1 MTADQLRKSILQW
14 AIRGK
19 LTKQN
24 SDESAADLLN
34 EIRSEKQKLIEENKV
49 KKMDLINSFIYKNP
63 GDNCYYEKFEDGR
76 EEKIEVPFEIP
87 DNWRWVRINCAYQY
101 IPTGVKKY
109 SGSKKYFSTGSIN
122 YDNIT
127 PEQECLF
134 NGRPTRANRIVYY
147 NQIIEAR
154 MINTNKATIIDERL
168 DGQLVSTGFFCYQ
181 VVLGEI
187 EYLKIIFDSH
197 YFKKTK
203 NSLCTG
209 TTQKSIN
216 DENLSKILVPLA
228 PLEEQRRIVELIH
241 KLDSLIGKYSK
252 FEIELSELEE
262 ELPTKLENSIINYA
276 MEGKLVKQDQN
287 NDSVDNL
294 INEIYK
300 EKQKLVEQGKLK
312 KADLNNLIIY
322 KNDNDNSY
330 YEKFENGREEK
341 IEVPFEIPYNW
352 IWSRFNKV
360 VNFKIGKTP
369 PTNDL
374 SFWNGK
380 IPWVSIS
387 DMIKNSKIKS
397 TKKFISK
404 KALSSYFNNNLVKK
418 ETLIMSFKLI

>member
-1 MTADQLRKSILQW
+1 
-14 AIRGK
+14 
-19 LTKQN
+19 
-24 SDESAADLLN
+24 
-34 EIRSEKQKLIEENKV
+34 
-49 KKMDLINSFIYKNP
+49 
-63 GDNCYYEKFEDGR
+63 
-76 EEKIEVPFEIP
+76 
-87 DNWRWVRINCAYQY
+87 
-101 IPTGVKKY
+101 
-109 SGSKKYFSTGSIN
+109 
-122 YDNIT
+122 
-127 PEQECLF
+127 
-134 NGRPTRANRIVYY
+134 
-147 NQIIEAR
+147 

-262 ELPTKLENSIINYA
+262 ELPTKLEKSIINYA
-276 MEGKLVKQDQN
+276 MKGKLVKQDQN

-418 ETLIMSFKLI
+418 ETLIMSFKLTVGKTSILGIDAVHNEGIISIYPYFDKNNLFRDFLMLFLPIFSQFGDKKEAIKGGTLNTKSLSKLLIPIPPLKEQQRIVENITKIQKLLKNL

>member
-1 MTADQLRKSILQW
+1 
-14 AIRGK
+14 
-19 LTKQN
+19 
-24 SDESAADLLN
+24 
-34 EIRSEKQKLIEENKV
+34 
-49 KKMDLINSFIYKNP
+49 
-63 GDNCYYEKFEDGR
+63 
-76 EEKIEVPFEIP
+76 
-87 DNWRWVRINCAYQY
+87 
-101 IPTGVKKY
+101 
-109 SGSKKYFSTGSIN
+109 
-122 YDNIT
+122 
-127 PEQECLF
+127 
-134 NGRPTRANRIVYY
+134 
-147 NQIIEAR
+147 
-154 MINTNKATIIDERL
+154 
-168 DGQLVSTGFFCYQ
+168 
-181 VVLGEI
+181 
-187 EYLKIIFDSH
+187 
-197 YFKKTK
+197 
-203 NSLCTG
+203 
-209 TTQKSIN
+209 
-216 DENLSKILVPLA
+216 
-228 PLEEQRRIVELIH
+228 
-241 KLDSLIGKYSK
+241 
-252 FEIELSELEE
+252 
-262 ELPTKLENSIINYA
+262 

-418 ETLIMSFKLI
+418 ETLIMSFKLTVGKTSILGIDAVHNEGIISIYPYFDKNNLFRDFLMLFLPIFSQFGDKKEAIKGGTLNTKSLSKLLIPIPPLKEQQRIVENITKIQKLLKNL